1 MKNKENMLQKK
12 KENKNIY
19 KKIAWLQACFLGDMG
34 VIWCNSLG
42 DSHFQ
47 TYVMNNV
54 ESVFIHCL
62 HITLWVSHALASC
75 THHKQ
80 NFVKF
85 DTCDCMLSLCGLPK
99 LNVLICLMHFGEW
112 GKKRLKN
119 FSQNLNFFFW
129 KV

>member
-54 ESVFIHCL
+54 ESVFILYL
-62 HITLWVSHALASC
+62 HITL
-75 THHKQ
+75 
-80 NFVKF
+80 
-85 DTCDCMLSLCGLPK
+85 
-99 LNVLICLMHFGEW
+99 
-112 GKKRLKN
+112 
-119 FSQNLNFFFW
+119 
-129 KV
+129 

>member
-19 KKIAWLQACFLGDMG
+19 KKIAWLQACLLGDVE
-34 VIWCNSLG
+34 VIWCNFLG

-54 ESVFIHCL
+54 ESVIIFCV
-62 HITLWVSHALASC
+62 HITLWVSHTLTSC

-80 NFVKF
+80 NFVKLC
-85 DTCDCMLSLCGLPK
+85 TCDCMLSF
-99 LNVLICLMHFGEW
+99 VAF
-112 GKKRLKN
+112 
-119 FSQNLNFFFW
+119 QN
-129 KV
+129 